1 MLIAIFL
8 GIYRCKKR
16 QKGKYNGKW
25 YEDKKLA
32 LACSVL
38 SIGLVFN
45 VPAKAES
52 VTIYAAASLTN
63 AINDLEKF
71 MKNKIK

>member
-1 MLIAIFL
+1 MVSDTKI
-8 GIYRCKKR
+8 K
-16 QKGKYNGKW
+16 N
-25 YEDKKLA
+25 LA

-45 VPAKAES
+45 ISAKAES
-52 VTIYAAASLTN
+52 VTVYAAASLTN

-71 MKNKIK
+71 TKNSIK

>member
-1 MLIAIFL
+1 MVSDTKI
-8 GIYRCKKR
+8 
-16 QKGKYNGKW
+16 
-25 YEDKKLA
+25 KKLA

-52 VTIYAAASLTN
+52 VTVYAAASLTN
-63 AINDLEKF
+63 AINDLEKISLYTT
-71 MKNKIK
+71 KIDNSLK

>member
-1 MLIAIFL
+1 MVSDTKI
-8 GIYRCKKR
+8 
-16 QKGKYNGKW
+16 
-25 YEDKKLA
+25 KKLA